1 MDNLTFM
8 EKEITGSEKKRIDF
22 RAGDTVKVYT
32 KYKEGDKTR
41 VQQFEG
47 VVIGISGGGINTN
60 FTIRKVSYGVGVE
73 RIFPLYSPFIEK
85 VDVVQRM
92 KVKRA
97 KLYYLRGLSSKS
109 SRLKRM
115 KDTELLEQEA
125 NAGQPVAEETK

>member
-1 MDNLTFM
+1 MNSLTFLD
-8 EKEITGSEKKRIDF
+8 KEITGTEKKQIDF
-22 RAGDTVKVYT
+22 KAGDTVKVYT
-32 KYKEGDKTR
+32 KFKEGDKTR

-60 FTIRKVSYGVGVE
+60 FTIRKISYGVGVE
-73 RIFPLYSPFIEK
+73 RIFPLYSPSIEK
-85 VDVVQRM
+85 IDVVQRM

-115 KDTELLEQEA
+115 KETELIEQEA
-125 NAGQPVAEETK
+125 GEQTAETSK

>member
-1 MDNLTFM
+1 MNNLTFL
-8 EKEITGSEKKRIDF
+8 EKEITGTDKKQIDF
-22 RAGDTVKVYT
+22 KAGDTVKVFT

-60 FTIRKVSYGVGVE
+60 FTIRKISYGVGVE
-73 RIFPLYSPFIEK
+73 RIFPLYSPSIEK
-85 VDVVQRM
+85 IDVVQRM

-109 SRLKRM
+109 SRLKRI
-115 KDTELLEQEA
+115 KETELLEQEA
-125 NAGQPVAEETK
+125 GEQAAETSK

>member
-8 EKEITGSEKKRIDF
+8 EKEITGSEKKRMDF
-22 RAGDTVKVYT
+22 RAGDTVKVFT

-85 VDVVQRM
+85 VDIVQRM

-125 NAGQPVAEETK
+125 DAGQPAAGDTK